1 MLTSWQPVGEMQR
14 LGWPRVTIATQR
26 CTAIPSTWLLSVA
39 EGLVWQKP
47 KSALRVPHTIGE
59 AQPFPKPQL
68 LLSLEHTLCSSLRY
82 GDVWYCVCPG
92 AWPQSSISRSLQR
105 AEALLRTTFNP
116 SLKWLLRRN
125 SQEKESGEEE
135 EVEEEGSFV
144 AAHNLVSR
152 SSARVLR
159 LQQGMLCM
167 APQRP
172 LVRESKALLQVCVKG
187 SSQEGCVIQQLSS
200 PTQQGCFRA
209 LWSLMEQRSQLLFV
223 HEYARRAHCA
233 SAYVS
238 RLDLLVC
245 KLGRPHLTLNKKSCD
260 SFSLKVLPLSQE
272 LRVHL
277 NHWSCLSTKVRSDTF
292 LRLALAPQT
301 NMLVGMKRC
310 LDSLALQALVL
321 MENCVH
327 AILSTLAQTDIE
339 SIAREVLEDIFAGT
353 ELYNQVVEEHRG
365 LHSVNQSMLQS
376 MCYSGLPVLQS
387 AYNGASH
394 PATVQVKQLLKVF
407 AVHHGNRAAKEMHHW
422 ATEQNRPESHLG
434 NHTHPQAHLH
444 SQRSGIPEWTWERLE
459 HTYYLPSPGSPPLLP
474 SHQSAHISNPSSADR
489 LGSSERASLYLAQ
502 HTLAQC
508 RAESQTRAEPATQR
522 RRRAARRAPEPS
534 NTREP
539 TLGQPVPGQMK
550 PGGCP
555 EVQAETDPYLTA
567 CRSAVVPLSAF
578 CQHDQ
583 FSLELL
589 FQAMLSSSELL
600 TPLVPRIPTPE
611 CLGLGSAFPVQRT
624 RNKVVVACRQT
635 DSVVSHGDRTDGRS
649 APDSLFLKSPR
660 LEQHPG
666 QSSERGPKDHMEPG
680 PLLVPEPL
688 PRYLNKYAS
697 SVEVCLG
704 GLDLSEWNSAN
715 KVFKFKWLLSRSGD
729 PPPYP
734 PPPAAALGEQVKGEE
749 REIVPEQELFHR
761 PRSVKWLDRGH
772 SSVCAELFGEYRT
785 LLWSVCGQAL
795 WQHFQ
800 FPTGGAIASVNLC
813 SDHQKFLL
821 LHTWRNISTTDLVP
835 QECRA
840 MLEKFCLHL
849 LVLTAHTHWDQ
860 GSGLKDKCL
869 PGTTQERRLMTSPEQ
884 DGSLAMTA
892 TVKHLLQLSPP
903 LLSAIR
909 CHLLADSI
917 ETGSVGVGPSSPAL
931 CRATAHLAVASVQS
945 SLMWVMSKAYQFLS
959 SWSLDKFLL
968 ITQGDL
974 KVLQVSLERLLQQM
988 ETLIVDGAND
998 LHHYRHHHV
1007 LLCRQIVVI
1016 RSSVSE
1022 LQAYSSVVLKIFSSG
1037 CKQMSGE
1044 IFEQTMPSAK
1054 HWRLNYK
1061 TEFPS
1066 SPSEYASFA
1075 AQSVIGQVLEGVAP
1089 LSDDARVQTLS
1100 ITMTAFMEAWMEH
1113 ILKQKIKFS
1122 IQGALQLKQDFNL
1135 IRELIQSD
1143 QYSLSAELHQ
1153 RLLHLRVFQQ
1163 VDSAVVCLLQQPQAE
1178 PYLQTSGWEPFR
1190 RCCEYAVSPTTSSGR
1205 SSIDVAIG
1213 GSITNLDN
1221 MEGEVLTQCSSS
1233 PLAPDAPTTAPISPS
1248 QTYLAPSLALG
1259 AAQQEWLD
1267 LRIHNS
1273 ASRWRLPGLQC
1284 LSKSEH

>member
-1 MLTSWQPVGEMQR
+1 MSSRSRNGPSTADRKDHENRSSGPSAWSQCRKRGADGNLRTKREDNNDEELQTHPDDRHANFTTPESDGPLSRCVRQSDWGSQVENEEALIRDVRRDMNRYRRRILTAEFSQRERTTSSGSSDSRDSALHTSAETDESVLLRRQKQINYGKNTLAYDRYVKEVPKHLRQPGIHPKTPNKFKKYSRRSWDQQIKLWKVKLHAWDPPTQDGQEKDLNDIEELDLDDVMDIELDFPTLPEPLNSTSSSRHIVPFLEQRCLQKLNRAAWMLTSWQPV
-14 LGWPRVTIATQR
+14 
-26 CTAIPSTWLLSVA
+26 
-39 EGLVWQKP
+39 
-47 KSALRVPHTIGE
+47 
-59 AQPFPKPQL
+59 
-68 LLSLEHTLCSSLRY
+68 
-82 GDVWYCVCPG
+82 G

-125 SQEKESGEEE
+125 SQEKESGEE
-135 EVEEEGSFV
+135 EEEGSFV

-209 LWSLMEQRSQLLFV
+209 LWSLMEQRSELLFV

-245 KLGRPHLTLNKKSCD
+245 KLGRPHVTLNKKSCD

-327 AILSTLAQTDIE
+327 AILSTLAQIDIE

-387 AYNGASH
+387 AYNGAAH
-394 PATVQVKQLLKVF
+394 PATFQVKQLLKVF

-422 ATEQNRPESHLG
+422 ATEQNLQESHLG
-434 NHTHPQAHLH
+434 NHPHPQAHLH

-459 HTYYLPSPGSPPLLP
+459 HTYYLPS
-474 SHQSAHISNPSSADR
+474 
-489 LGSSERASLYLAQ
+489 
-502 HTLAQC
+502 
-508 RAESQTRAEPATQR
+508 
-522 RRRAARRAPEPS
+522 
-534 NTREP
+534 
-539 TLGQPVPGQMK
+539 
-550 PGGCP
+550 P

-600 TPLVPRIPTPE
+600 TPLVPRISTPE

-624 RNKVVVACRQT
+624 RNKVVVA
-635 DSVVSHGDRTDGRS
+635 SV
-649 APDSLFLKSPR
+649 
-660 LEQHPG
+660 
-666 QSSERGPKDHMEPG
+666 
-680 PLLVPEPL
+680 
-688 PRYLNKYAS
+688 
-697 SVEVCLG
+697 
-704 GLDLSEWNSAN
+704 
-715 KVFKFKWLLSRSGD
+715 
-729 PPPYP
+729 
-734 PPPAAALGEQVKGEE
+734 ALGEQVKGEE

-860 GSGLKDKCL
+860 VLCCSLGSGLKDKCL

-917 ETGSVGVGPSSPAL
+917 ETGKVLYPAL

-998 LHHYRHHHV
+998 LYHYRHHHV

-1022 LQAYSSVVLKIFSSG
+1022 LQAYSSMVLKIFSSG

-1135 IRELIQSD
+1135 IKELIQSD

-1190 RCCEYAVSPTTSSGR
+1190 RCCDGR

-1221 MEGEVLTQCSSS
+1221 MEGELECLYS
-1233 PLAPDAPTTAPISPS
+1233 
-1248 QTYLAPSLALG
+1248 